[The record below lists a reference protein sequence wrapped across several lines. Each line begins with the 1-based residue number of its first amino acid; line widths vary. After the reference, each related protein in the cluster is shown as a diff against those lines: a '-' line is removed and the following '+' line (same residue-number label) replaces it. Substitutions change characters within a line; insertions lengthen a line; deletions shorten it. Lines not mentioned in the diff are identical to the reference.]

1 MDRRQLLRTG
11 AAALSAAA
19 FPLGWVA
26 AADKPR
32 RKLLVFTRSQG
43 FEHSCVKRG
52 KNNEPSHVERIMVE
66 LGKQHG
72 FDVTCT
78 KDGRVFIPEELAKY
92 DAFLFETTGN
102 LDKEGG
108 DKNPPMPPDGKA
120 NLLKAVAS
128 GKGFVGCH
136 CASDTFHSK
145 GPKWENQPQEQID
158 PYLQMLGGEF
168 IQHGAQQK
176 ATLRLTDPSFPGA
189 KGLQDFNVLE
199 EWYSLKN
206 FAPDLHVI
214 QVEQTQ
220 GAKGFEYDRPDFPCT
235 WARRHEK
242 GRVFFT
248 SMGHREDVWSNPK
261 FQELLLG
268 GLAFAFAN
276 VDPDLTPNLSQAAP
290 QASVLPKPPAPQKKP
305 Q

>member
-1 MDRRQLLRTG
+1 MDRRELLRSSG
-11 AAALSAAA
+11 AAALTAGLST
-19 FPLGWVA
+19 FPLGWAA

-43 FEHSCVKRG
+43 FEHSCLKRG
-52 KNNEPSHVERIMVE
+52 KNNEPSVLEKTITE
-66 LGKQHG
+66 LAKRHG
-72 FDVTCT
+72 FDVECT

-108 DKNPPMPPDGKA
+108 DKNPPMPTDGKA
-120 NLLKAVAS
+120 NLLKAIAG

-136 CASDTFHSK
+136 CASDTFHSR
-145 GPKWENQPQEQID
+145 GDKWQNQPPEQID

-176 ATLRLTDPSFPGA
+176 ATLKLTDPNFPGA
-189 KGLQDFNVLE
+189 KGLADFAVLE

-214 QVEQTQ
+214 QVEETA
-220 GAKGFEYDRPDFPCT
+220 GAKGFEYDRPPFPCT

-248 SMGHREDVWSNPK
+248 SMGHREDVWGNPQ

-268 GLAFAFAN
+268 GLAFAFGN
-276 VDPDLTPNLSQAAP
+276 VEPDLTPNLSSAAP
-290 QASVLPKPPAPQKKP
+290 KASELPKPPPKK
-305 Q
+305 